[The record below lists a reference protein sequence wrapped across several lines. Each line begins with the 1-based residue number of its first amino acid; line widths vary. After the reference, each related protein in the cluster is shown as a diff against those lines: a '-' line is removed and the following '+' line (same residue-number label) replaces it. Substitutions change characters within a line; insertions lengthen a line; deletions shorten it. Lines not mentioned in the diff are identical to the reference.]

1 MARRHI
7 MLKEKGYDEFLA
19 EKVRQGLNDVEMQR
33 GLSLEQS
40 KERARKVIERKAQE
54 LATFDRENVY
64 V

>member
-1 MARRHI
+1 

-19 EKVRQGLNDVEMQR
+19 EKVRQGLSDVEMQR

>member
-1 MARRHI
+1 

-19 EKVRQGLNDVEMQR
+19 EKIRQGLNDVEMKR

-64 V
+64 G

>member
-1 MARRHI
+1 

-19 EKVRQGLNDVEMQR
+19 EKVRQGLNDVEMKR

>member
-19 EKVRQGLNDVEMQR
+19 EKVRQGLNDVEMKR

>member
-1 MARRHI
+1 

>member
-1 MARRHI
+1 
-7 MLKEKGYDEFLA
+7 MLKEKGYDELLA
-19 EKVRQGLNDVEMQR
+19 EKVRQGLNDVEMKR

-64 V
+64 G

>member
-1 MARRHI
+1 

-19 EKVRQGLNDVEMQR
+19 EKVRQGLNDVEMKR

-64 V
+64 G

>member
-1 MARRHI
+1 

-19 EKVRQGLNDVEMQR
+19 EKVRQGLNDVEMKR

-40 KERARKVIERKAQE
+40 KERARKVIESKAQE

-64 V
+64 G